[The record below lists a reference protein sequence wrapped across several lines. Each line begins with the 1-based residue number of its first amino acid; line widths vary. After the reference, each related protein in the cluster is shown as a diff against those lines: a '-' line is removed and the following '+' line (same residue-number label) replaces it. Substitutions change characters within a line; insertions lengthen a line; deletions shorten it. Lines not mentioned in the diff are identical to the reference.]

1 MSSTNNNNNRK
12 INTVTGS
19 QRPVYKSFCKV
30 CQDAGKPESVYT
42 NHNVRQTQDK
52 NSPVT
57 CPTLLSQI
65 CRNCGIAGHSPK
77 YCTLSQG
84 QYQGQYQGQGQSQY
98 QGQYQ
103 RPPLPEKAA
112 YKPVSA
118 PRQVPKNVFMV
129 FEEEEAEQKIK
140 EEKEAQLRKVAPAPR
155 TPSVPVLSYAKII
168 ALAPEQVKREE
179 IQKAVTALNKAKN
192 NEEQLQKLK
201 DSSQNK
207 HLQKALANAKI
218 NWADAESDEEGDEE
232 ESSW

>member
-12 INTVTGS
+12 INTVS
-19 QRPVYKSFCKV
+19 QRPVFKSFCKV

-84 QYQGQYQGQGQSQY
+84 QGQYQG
-98 QGQYQ
+98 
-103 RPPLPEKAA
+103 PPLPEKAA